1 MSDTFT
7 REDAVQAIIAMD
19 TPQPEA
25 TESAPVTDEATAPQ
39 AEEEISSEAEPTSE
53 DDTSEAEQPGDGEDT
68 GEEEQPEAE
77 ADPID
82 APNWWDAE
90 SKEKFAALPPELQ
103 EIVKVQEDKRE
114 AITQKFKQ
122 QATEAQRQYEAKA
135 KELATLSDR
144 ANTVFEKA
152 EEAFKSRWDGMTADV
167 WQELFATDPT
177 TAVQLKF
184 EYDTEQEQLRH
195 VSEARRVATEKAQEQ
210 HYAEQRTRLQEIAP
224 ELSSNPQQLQSL
236 GKYIVDSGIPAE
248 AIASATADELNIVY
262 KAMKYD
268 QMQERAKAAKQTA
281 IASPPKP
288 TPQKSIAPAPGRETS
303 LPPQERHVAE
313 LKNRLAQTKSRDDLA
328 ALFKTGVFD
337 S

>member
-19 TPQPEA
+19 TPQPEV
-25 TESAPVTDEATAPQ
+25 TESVPVTDEQTALQ
-39 AEEEISSEAEPTSE
+39 AEEEISSEPEPTSE
-53 DDTSEAEQPGDGEDT
+53 DDTSEVLEPGDGEDI
-68 GEEEQPEAE
+68 GEEEQPEVE
-77 ADPID
+77 ANPID

-90 SKEKFAALPPELQ
+90 AKEKFSALPPELQ

-122 QATEAQRQYEAKA
+122 QATEAQRQFETKV
-135 KELATLSDR
+135 KELATLSER
-144 ANTVFEKA
+144 ANSVFEKA
-152 EEAFKSRWDGMTADV
+152 EETFKSRWDGMTPEV

-177 TAVQLKF
+177 TAVQLQF
-184 EYDTEQEQLRH
+184 EYNTEQDQLRH
-195 VSEARRVATEKAQEQ
+195 IAEARRVATEQAQEQ
-210 HYAEQRTRLQEIAP
+210 HYAEQRTKLQEIAP
-224 ELSSNPQQLQSL
+224 ELASNPQQLQSL
-236 GKYIVDSGIPAE
+236 GKYIVDSGIPPE
-248 AIASATADELNIVY
+248 AIAAATAEELNLVY
-262 KAMKYD
+262 KAMRYD
-268 QMQERAKAAKQTA
+268 QMQERAKAAKQTS
-281 IASPPKP
+281 IANPPKP

-303 LPPQERHVAE
+303 LPPQERRVAE